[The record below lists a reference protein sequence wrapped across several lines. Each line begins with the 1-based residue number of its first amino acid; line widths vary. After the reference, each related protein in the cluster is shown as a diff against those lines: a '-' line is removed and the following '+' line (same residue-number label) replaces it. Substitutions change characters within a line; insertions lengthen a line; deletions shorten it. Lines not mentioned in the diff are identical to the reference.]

1 MEEVF
6 SNTNKILKD
15 YANIQ
20 DSFSYYIKD
29 YINPIEI
36 NQNSTVGEQ
45 IKYYRQLIGIQQK
58 DVANYVE
65 IDRYTM
71 YQIENYD
78 YAQIYYPEH
87 IRKIIEFLEIED
99 KIIWNDKYLEFI
111 INKQNYKIKEFRIK
125 YNLTQ
130 RELADLMGKNIA
142 TTTIRNWENGKCN
155 MSRRMFD
162 RFIDAINLMENKECD
177 CIYKEYLAFIE
188 NNPSLKIKEYIE
200 KEGISTKEFAE
211 RMDRNINIINN
222 LINSRAIMTK
232 KQYIRFK
239 ELLDNQEKGIISSD
253 PYINFIKSNPAEVIL
268 NFLRDENLSRAE
280 LGRELGLSGGTVERW
295 TRNEAT
301 ISRNNYTKLIEFMD
315 KKKSGTNA

>member
-6 SNTNKILKD
+6 STTNKLLKD

-29 YINPIEI
+29 YIEPIEI
-36 NQNSTVGEQ
+36 NINSSVGEQ
-45 IKYYRQLIGIQQK
+45 IKYYRQLKGIQQK

-78 YAQIYYPEH
+78 YAQIYYPQH
-87 IRKIIEFLEIED
+87 IRKIIDFLDIED

-130 RELADLMGKNIA
+130 KELANLMGKNTA
-142 TTTIRNWENGKCN
+142 VTTIRNWENGKSN
-155 MSRRMFD
+155 ISRKMFNK
-162 RFIDAINLMENKECD
+162 FMDAVNLMENSECD
-177 CIYKEYLAFIE
+177 CIYKEYLSFIE
-188 NNPSLKIKEYIE
+188 SNPSSKIKEYIE
-200 KEGISTKEFAE
+200 KEGISSKEFAI

-222 LINSRAIMTK
+222 LINGRATMTK
-232 KQYIRFK
+232 KQYIKFK

-253 PYINFIKSNPAEVIL
+253 PYISFIKSNPSDVIL
-268 NFLRDENLSRAE
+268 KLLKDENLSRAE
-280 LGRELGLSGGTVERW
+280 LSRKLGLDAGTVERW
-295 TRNEAT
+295 TRNEVK
-301 ISRNNYTKLIEFMD
+301 ISRKSYNKLMEFIN
-315 KKKSGTNA
+315 KKNSGTNA